1 MEPFEYRHIV
11 RFSEVD
17 QAGVVFFA
25 RYFEIAHSALEA
37 FFDHIGWSFAKLF
50 KAGEEGFP
58 LVHAAADYQAPA
70 RLGDALT
77 VRLTVSRLSTS
88 SFTLRY
94 EFMDAKGR
102 PATTVSTSHVW
113 VKLDTFQKSPL
124 PENLKDQLKPYL
136 LPESATD

>member
-1 MEPFEYRHIV
+1 METFEYRHIV

-37 FFDHIGWSFAKLF
+37 FFDHIGWSFAELF

-58 LVHAAADYQAPA
+58 LVHAEADYRAPA

-77 VRLTVSRLSTS
+77 VRLSVSRLSTS
-88 SFTLRY
+88 SFTISY
-94 EFMDAKGR
+94 AFTGANDR
-102 PATTVSTSHVW
+102 PAATVLTSHVW
-113 VKLDTFQKSPL
+113 VKLDKFEKSPL
-124 PENLKDQLKPYL
+124 PEKLKEQLQPYL
-136 LPESATD
+136 LSD